1 MALLRTILTFV
12 VALSLAALPAR
23 VGAIGSLGGSEMAS
37 SSMPECESLDG
48 ASCEPAQAAG
58 MHVAAADHMPMS
70 GGCDHPGDHGAA
82 TPGACSTYCNNV
94 SAIPATSF
102 PAVDIAVIESVT
114 PAVAMP
120 LYGIGL
126 PPEPHPPKLA

>member
-37 SSMPECESLDG
+37 SSMPACESSDD
-48 ASCEPAQAAG
+48 ASCQAAG

-70 GGCDHPGDHGAA
+70 GGCDHPGDHRTA
-82 TPGACSTYCNNV
+82 TTGACSTYCNNV
-94 SAIPATSF
+94 PAIPAISF
-102 PAVDIAVIESVT
+102 PIADVTVVESVT
-114 PAVAMP
+114 PAVAMT
-120 LYGIGL
+120 LNGIGV